1 MKIIITALKWTMMI
15 QRNEGSEIGDN
26 DDILM
31 IAMTIV
37 QLIATIAVAVLVRMA
52 MRMIVAA
59 VPIMMISMRTP

>member
-1 MKIIITALKWTMMI
+1 MRILITAIKWTMMI

-31 IAMTIV
+31 IVMTIV
-37 QLIATIAVAVLVRMA
+37 QLIATIAVLVRMA